1 MSKNAFLW
9 ASGIRTRSGT
19 LSFTS
24 RTLSAYALY
33 MLFTELND
41 LYAAKAASISSLEYI
56 IGEFLPVPFLSPFTL
71 CSLFS
76 SWRSEGLC
84 PKDFSHLQTSRWLIL
99 SEAGA
104 RLFSAASAPSVA
116 ASMSRFFSSKS
127 SIFIFMATLFFSVS
141 HIRNL
146 SRQSPGLNR
155 AVPLPSQ
162 TEERSLRSAPLR
174 QVWRPALLPCLF
186 HTKFYTLL
194 FSYLFVLYCY
204 QSPLYLLFA

>member
-84 PKDFSHLQTSRWLIL
+84 PRDFSHLQTSRWLIL
-99 SEAGA
+99 SEAGD
-104 RLFSAASAPSVA
+104 RLFSAASAPRVA
-116 ASMSRFFSSKS
+116 ASISRFFSSKS
-127 SIFIFMATLFFSVS
+127 SILIFMANHF
-141 HIRNL
+141 NL
-146 SRQSPGLNR
+146 VTAMLSI
-155 AVPLPSQ
+155 
-162 TEERSLRSAPLR
+162 
-174 QVWRPALLPCLF
+174 RPA
-186 HTKFYTLL
+186 TD
-194 FSYLFVLYCY
+194 VLN
-204 QSPLYLLFA
+204 L

>member
-1 MSKNAFLW
+1 M
-9 ASGIRTRSGT
+9 I
-19 LSFTS
+19 SFKDLYKPCQ
-24 RTLSAYALY
+24 RTLFCGHPGFEPGQERFPSPAERFRLIPYR
-33 MLFTELND
+33 LFTESKD

-56 IGEFLPVPFLSPFTL
+56 MGEFLPVPFLSPFTL
-71 CSLFS
+71 CSLFN
-76 SWRSEGLC
+76 SWSSEGLC
-84 PKDFSHLQTSRWLIL
+84 PRDFSHLQTSRWLIL

-116 ASMSRFFSSKS
+116 ASINRFFSSKS

-146 SRQSPGLNR
+146 LGQSPGLNR

-174 QVWRPALLPCLF
+174 QVWRLTLSPYLF
-186 HTKFYTLL
+186 RTGFYTL
-194 FSYLFVLYCY
+194 
-204 QSPLYLLFA
+204 P